1 MTTNP
6 PNERIT
12 EEYRI
17 LHKVAQ
23 ILQNPGELI
32 EILKKTMKALT
43 EFEGLQVENKAGV
56 FLADDEEKVLRLLT
70 TYGDFSDEFIEK
82 EQIVPFGECLCG
94 RAAVSGQLLMSESCY
109 SDSRHERLFSDMTPH
124 GHYIVPLKSFEKLVG
139 ILFLYTDTHPS
150 WYQHSQEVLLSIG
163 GLIANTIQRKQID
176 EELEHHRNNLEDIVT
191 ARTQDLIQS
200 KEQYRKLNNQIQM
213 IREEEKSRLARE
225 VHDQLGQALTA
236 LKMDAMHMEKKL
248 PVDQSELKVQVQSM
262 TRTID
267 ETIKSVQHIATELRP
282 PILDAF
288 GLCEAI
294 SWQAREYEKRHGIH
308 FDLNCLQDHVE
319 IDKDLQTALFR
330 IFQEAVTNILRH
342 ANASHVQVRLSHET
356 GTLIY
361 AIGDDG
367 VGITAKDI
375 ENPESLGLIGMKE
388 RVYPWGGQ
396 VNFESSLGKGT
407 LIIITLPLKRK

>member
-248 PVDQSELKVQVQSM
+248 SVDQSELKVQVQSM

-342 ANASHVQVRLSHET
+342 ANASHVQVRLSHENEK
-356 GTLIY
+356 LIY

>member
-342 ANASHVQVRLSHET
+342 ANASHVQVRLSHENEK
-356 GTLIY
+356 LIY